1 MIDRDRLQALAAQQ
15 GPAKGRFRNLYPT
28 PQHGI
33 KDFLRWQWD
42 TRGRFPGHQA
52 FPLQEPDLA
61 LLAQPASAPRLTWIG
76 HSTFLFQYSGWNLL
90 TDPVFSERCS
100 PFSFVGP
107 KRAVPPAL
115 SLDQLPPI
123 NAVLVSHNHYDHL
136 DKASVSAL
144 HAQYGADIQWFV
156 PSGVADWLRK
166 LGVER
171 VTELG
176 WWESSFHGQV
186 EAFCLP
192 AQHFS
197 GRGPG
202 DNNRSLWCS
211 WRLEFPAFS
220 LYFAGDTGYAPLF
233 SQIGDVMGPVD
244 LALLPIG
251 AYEPR
256 WFMSPVHVNPA
267 EAVRIHQEIRARHSV
282 AMHWGT
288 FVLTDEPMDAPPKAL
303 AAALQE
309 QQINPGTFRVAQHGE
324 TLLFEERNE

>member
-1 MIDRDRLQALAAQQ
+1 MIDRERLAALAAQQ
-15 GPAKGRFRNLYPT
+15 PDDPGVYRNLYET
-28 PQHGI
+28 PHHGLRE
-33 KDFLRWQWD
+33 FLRWQWD
-42 TRGRFPGHQA
+42 SRGRFPRHIT
-52 FPLQEPDLA
+52 FPQQTPDSTQLA
-61 LLAQPASAPRLTWIG
+61 SPGNAPQLTWVG
-76 HSTFLFQYSGWNLL
+76 HSTFLFQYKGWNLL

-100 PFSFVGP
+100 PFTFAGP

-115 SLDQLPPI
+115 TIDQLPPI

-136 DKASVSAL
+136 DKASVKQLQARF
-144 HAQYGADIQWFV
+144 GRDILWFA
-156 PSGVADWLRK
+156 PLGVASWLRK

-171 VTELG
+171 IIELG
-176 WWESSFHGQV
+176 WWQSEFHGQV

-202 DNNRSLWCS
+202 DHNRSLWCS
-211 WRLEFPAFS
+211 WRLEFPDFS

-233 SQIGDVMGPVD
+233 GEIGELFGPVD

-256 WFMSPVHVNPA
+256 WFMSPVHINPA
-267 EAVRIHQEIRARHSV
+267 EAVRIHLDIQSRQSV

-303 AAALQE
+303 ALAMESHSIHPDQ
-309 QQINPGTFRVAQHGE
+309 FRVPQHGE
-324 TLLFEERNE
+324 TLILQQD